1 MHLKATKSQLGA
13 PRIGTFAMVS
23 DEALCELDG
32 LIKSHPMAAR
42 LLTKLVRH
50 LPAGTSGVVV
60 ASRQSLAELMD
71 CSIPTIQRAISVL
84 KGGGWVQSMRVSGAY
99 ALAINARVAWRGDRG
114 DIPMAVF
121 SATVIAARSEQD
133 EDGLN
138 PPPMKTVP
146 ITYSNEQV
154 IASEPFA
161 KPPTQMR
168 VEGMEPSIQT
178 ELEARG
184 QLRIDQDTGE
194 IPPLIAMTNA

>member
-1 MHLKATKSQLGA
+1 MQLKATKTQLGS
-13 PRIGTFAMVS
+13 PRIGHFAMVS
-23 DEALCELDG
+23 DEALTELDG
-32 LIKSHPMAAR
+32 LIKHHPMAAR

-71 CSIPTIQRAISVL
+71 CSIPTIQRAITVL
-84 KGGGWVQSMRVSGAY
+84 KGSGWVQSMRVSGAY

-146 ITYSNEQV
+146 ITYSNEQLLP
-154 IASEPFA
+154 SEPQA
-161 KPPTQMR
+161 KPPAQMR
-168 VEGMEPSIQT
+168 IEGTDPSMQA

-184 QLRIDQDTGE
+184 QLRIDQYTGE
-194 IPPLIAMTNA
+194 IL